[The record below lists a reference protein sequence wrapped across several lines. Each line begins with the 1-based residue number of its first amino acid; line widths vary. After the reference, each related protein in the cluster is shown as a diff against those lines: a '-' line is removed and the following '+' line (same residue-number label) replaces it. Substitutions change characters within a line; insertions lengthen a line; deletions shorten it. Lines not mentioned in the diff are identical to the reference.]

1 MTVEEQYL
9 QWIQSMIDPS
19 HSFRRLID
27 YLYSVA
33 YEWSVLIDE
42 NLEWSGVDLRKQF
55 MKECDIHDV
64 SSVASLLVRPCSILE
79 LLCGVAQDIELDL
92 RDSVSGV
99 CCISI
104 RFLDIL
110 MYLKLDMQFDEN
122 FEPEL
127 VKKKLKVFL
136 CKKSREKGYY
146 AQFQEF
152 FYERYFRPLK

>member
-1 MTVEEQYL
+1 MTIEERYL

-19 HSFRRLID
+19 HSFKKLID

-42 NLEWSGVDLRKQF
+42 NLEWMGVDLRKQF
-55 MKECDIHDV
+55 MKECDIRDV

-92 RDSVSGV
+92 RDSASGV
-99 CCISI
+99 SCISI

-110 MYLKLDMQFDEN
+110 TYLRLDMQFDEN
-122 FEPEL
+122 FDPEL
-127 VKKKLKVFL
+127 VKKELKVFL
-136 CKKSREKGYY
+136 SKKTREKGYY

-152 FYERYFRPLK
+152 FYEKYFRPLK